1 MPVHRRTY
9 RSYEGDIRRHF
20 RWAIITA
27 QDLRV
32 LFKFRIVYLLLIV
45 AGFHIFFRVMHV
57 VSYNIA
63 MQDPHSIMAML
74 VREANLLAVDGS
86 LFLGFLRIQ
95 WLLVFL
101 VILFAGS
108 GAICNDVRNN
118 LIEILFAKPLS
129 WRDYALGKF
138 MTLAGLGLALT
149 VVPVLALILL
159 HNLMAPSWD
168 TLHESVAWLWP
179 SAAFSL
185 LYIVPAALTV
195 LAASAL
201 LPQQNYAGACVV
213 ALVMLS
219 GAIHR
224 IVSTLVDAHNMW
236 TGVHA
241 LSVPAAINHLGE
253 RLFRE
258 PLEYELTAA
267 QALASVLVA
276 AVAAGAVYVWRVRR
290 CEVLR

>member
-1 MPVHRRTY
+1 MPIHRRTY

-32 LFKFRIVYLLLIV
+32 LFKFRIFYLLLIL
-45 AGFHIFFRVMHV
+45 AGFHLFFRVLQV

-63 MQDPHSIMAML
+63 MQEPNSMVAML
-74 VREANLLAVDGS
+74 VREINLLAVDNA

-101 VILFAGS
+101 AILFAGS

-118 LIEILFAKPLS
+118 LMEVLFAKPLS

-149 VVPVLALILL
+149 LVPVLALILL

-168 TLHESVAWLWP
+168 TLNESVAWIWP
-179 SAAFSL
+179 SVALSL
-185 LYIVPAALTV
+185 LYVVPAALAV

-219 GAIHR
+219 GAMQR
-224 IVSTLVDAHNMW
+224 MVSALAEADRLW
-236 TGVHA
+236 TGYYA
-241 LSVPAAINHLGE
+241 LSLPTAINHLGE
-253 RLFRE
+253 RLFGQ
-258 PLEYELTAA
+258 PLEYGLTAA
-267 QALASVLVA
+267 QALAPVL
-276 AVAAGAVYVWRVRR
+276 AVTLAAGALYMWRVRR